1 MSQDILNQKRNRK
14 ISKQLPDDDPLA
26 NMGYQEY
33 MMPSGDA
40 LEVNIGVT
48 VSRITPNE
56 GVDYTAGMHTE
67 GNEDSSSSSKS
78 DN

>member
-1 MSQDILNQKRNRK
+1 MSQDIMNQKRNRK

-26 NMGYQEY
+26 DMGYQEY
-33 MMPSGDA
+33 MMPSGEA

-48 VSRITPNE
+48 VSRVTPS

-67 GNEDSSSSSKS
+67 GDEDSSSSSKS
-78 DN
+78 DK